1 MKCTKFP
8 VIPSISGAMFP
19 AEAPRS
25 KELRLPVLSIRGLRA
40 LCAAGLTVME
50 TSQVSPA
57 ELLRVIPEA
66 AFPPIT
72 TGFV

>member
-1 MKCTKFP
+1 MKSVKFR
-8 VIPSISGAMFP
+8 VIPSISDAMFP

-25 KELRLPVLSIRGLRA
+25 KELRLPEPSIRGLRL

-66 AFPPIT
+66 AFPIT